1 MLFKIISG
9 ILLLFTVYMSI
20 THGWQAL
27 NMKPGDTGPGA
38 DLIRK
43 LNLSQGVIKAFAIL
57 TILSGLLILFPQTF
71 VTGNILN
78 AIGILFIMA
87 MLLNIRDI
95 KPALIEIPFLLIPL
109 VLIYLKHPL
118 AK

>member
-1 MLFKIISG
+1 MLIKIISG
-9 ILLLFTVYMSI
+9 ILLIFTVYMSI

-43 LNLSQGVIKAFAIL
+43 INVSQGVIKGFAIL
-57 TILSGLLILFPQTF
+57 TLLSAVLILFPQTF
-71 VTGNILN
+71 VLGNILN
-78 AIGILFIMA
+78 AIGILLIMA
-87 MLLNIRDI
+87 MLLNVRDI
-95 KPALIEIPFLLIPL
+95 KPALIEIPFLIIPL

-118 AK
+118 VK